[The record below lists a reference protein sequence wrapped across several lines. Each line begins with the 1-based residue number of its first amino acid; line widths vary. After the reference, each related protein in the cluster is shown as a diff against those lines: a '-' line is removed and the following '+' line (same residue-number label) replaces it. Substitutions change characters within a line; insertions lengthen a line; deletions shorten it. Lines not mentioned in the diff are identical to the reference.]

1 MLNSSSI
8 LNRIFRLKV
17 TDYSKKG
24 HGLAFLE
31 VEKGK
36 TPVKVEIPS
45 AALGEHLGV
54 KIEKRKRGG
63 EYQAKILE
71 IIEASDVRILPR
83 CEHANSCGGCS
94 WQHIEYRSQLEQK
107 EKKIHALFG
116 SIPCVFFHPIIPCE
130 NPWHYRNKMEFSFS
144 EDKSG
149 KKFLGLV
156 ETFSR
161 RKVLNLN
168 HCHLVSSW
176 FIEIRQAVFEW
187 WNRRSLKPFH
197 PPSGT
202 GSLDSL
208 TLREGVRTGQRMV
221 TLNISG
227 DQDHFVK
234 KTDLTTFKQAIL
246 HVSPKEKT
254 SIYLRIRRAEKNRP
268 TTFYEMHLHGP
279 DALHET
285 LVIKGKPFHFRIS
298 PDSFFQPNTLQAEK
312 LYEKAL
318 DLAHPNGSMRVYDLY
333 AGCGSIGMI
342 FAPFVKKVL
351 AIEQSAYAVCDAKVN
366 IQFNQ
371 IDNMNIVC
379 ADVKETLSKFSLSAD
394 LIIVDPPRSGL
405 DQAIIEQLL
414 VIRPKKILYISCN
427 PFTQSENIFTLIEHG
442 YQLKAIQPVDQFPHT
457 PHIETISLLEK

>member
-1 MLNSSSI
+1 MNSSSI

-31 VEKGK
+31 VGEGK

-45 AALGEHLGV
+45 AAIGEHLEV
-54 KIEKRKRGG
+54 KIEKKRGKV
-63 EYQAKILE
+63 YRAKIVKM
-71 IIEASDVRILPR
+71 IQASSARILPR
-83 CEHANSCGGCS
+83 CEHANFCGGCS

-107 EKKIHALFG
+107 EKSIRALFG
-116 SIPCVFFHPIIPCE
+116 SIPGLFFHPIIPAE
-130 NPWHYRNKMEFSFS
+130 KPWHYRNKMEFSFS
-144 EDKSG
+144 ENRSG
-149 KKFLGLV
+149 EKFLGLV

-176 FIEIRQAVFEW
+176 FTQITQAVFEW
-187 WNRRSLKPFH
+187 WNARSLKPFH

-208 TLREGVRTGQRMV
+208 IVREGIRTGQRMV

-227 DQDHFVK
+227 NQDHFVK
-234 KTDLTTFKQAIL
+234 KTDLTTFKKAIL
-246 HVSPKEKT
+246 RVSPKERT
-254 SIYLRIRRAEKNRP
+254 SIYLRIRRAEKNQA

-285 LVIKGKPFHFRIS
+285 LFIKGKPFHFRIS
-298 PDSFFQPNTLQAEK
+298 PTSFFQPNTLQAEK
-312 LYEKAL
+312 IYEKAL
-318 DLAHPNGSMRVYDLY
+318 DLAHPTSSMRVYDLY
-333 AGCGSIGMI
+333 AGSGSIGMI

-366 IQFNQ
+366 IQLNQ

-379 ADVKETLSKFSLSAD
+379 ADVKEILSKFSLSAD
-394 LIIVDPPRSGL
+394 LVIVDPPRSGL
-405 DQAIIEQLL
+405 DQALIKRLL
-414 VIRPKKILYISCN
+414 IIRPKKILYISCN
-427 PFTQSENIFTLIEHG
+427 PLIQSENIFTLIEHG
-442 YQLKAIQPVDQFPHT
+442 YQLQAIQPVDQFPHT
-457 PHIETISLLEK
+457 PHIGTISLLEN